1 MRGSWHPVPGRSQ
14 VSRPQVL
21 RTIAARI
28 AAQPARPVTLTAV
41 DGVDGAGKTVFAD
54 ELARHLADLGMA
66 VVRAS
71 VDGFHRPRDE
81 RYRRG
86 RHSPEGFF
94 LDSYDLD
101 AFRGRLLDPL
111 QPGGDR
117 RIVRAVH
124 DVDRDRPLDLEP
136 ELIAEGSVLV
146 VDGIFLHRRELRG
159 VWHHSVFLDVP
170 FEVSVARMAAR
181 DGTDPRPDAPSN
193 RRYVEGQ
200 RHYLRR
206 CEPGRHA
213 TLVVDDTDLAVP
225 TLREPGARHRATLGQ
240 DERGTRSSVRV
251 RRC

>member
-1 MRGSWHPVPGRSQ
+1 
-14 VSRPQVL
+14 VSRPHVL

-28 AAQPARPVTLTAV
+28 AAHPARPVTLTAV

-54 ELARHLADLGMA
+54 ELATHLTDLGMA

-71 VDGFHRPRDE
+71 VDGFHRPRAE

-94 LDSYDLD
+94 LDSYDLE
-101 AFRGRLLDPL
+101 ALRGRLLDPL
-111 QPGGDR
+111 RPGGDR

-124 DVDRDRPLDLEP
+124 DIDHERPVDPVP
-136 ELIAEGSVLV
+136 EVVATGSVLV

-159 VWHHSVFLDVP
+159 YWHLSVLLEVP
-170 FEVSVARMAAR
+170 FEVSLARVAAR
-181 DGTDPRPDAPSN
+181 DGNDPRVEAPSN

-206 CEPGRHA
+206 CEPWQHA
-213 TLVVDDTDLAVP
+213 TFVVDNSDLARP
-225 TLREPGARHRATLGQ
+225 RITRARAPGPDGVARPPQRP
-240 DERGTRSSVRV
+240 
-251 RRC
+251 